1 MWTIR
6 ENLNGRK
13 GSKTLIRLWIFFP
26 MCVNV
31 LVSGMILSVPSSG
44 LSLVRSWIQ
53 RLNDTTDLKL
63 PRLSDGRIAGT
74 VFAVK
79 STVGFNAE
87 FLTQSPM
94 GDTTCDLKQK
104 VEGTPL
110 ARLRLNTVGT

>member
-1 MWTIR
+1 MWTT
-6 ENLNGRK
+6 ENLSGE
-13 GSKTLIRLWIFFP
+13 GSKTLIRVWIFSD
-26 MCVNV
+26 VRKRIG
-31 LVSGMILSVPSSG
+31 LRDDLIRASSD

-79 STVGFNAE
+79 STVGFNVE
-87 FLTQSPM
+87 SLTQSQM
-94 GDTTCDLKQK
+94 GDITCDLKQK

-110 ARLRLNTVGT
+110 ARLRPNTVGT